1 MSATLL
7 DYVEISVDMGQM
19 DKFLETCRACK
30 VFLVA
35 VGLSSLLCTADATAA
50 LVRPVRQERQERVPT
65 AIHRDLPQMLEGR
78 VVAVRRLS
86 RVITIRTPAGTTQQV
101 AVAPGAKVQA
111 RGAAGLNAMRSGAT
125 VRLTTVAGRNGRRVA
140 RFVAVR

>member
-50 LVRPVRQERQERVPT
+50 LVRPVRQERVPT